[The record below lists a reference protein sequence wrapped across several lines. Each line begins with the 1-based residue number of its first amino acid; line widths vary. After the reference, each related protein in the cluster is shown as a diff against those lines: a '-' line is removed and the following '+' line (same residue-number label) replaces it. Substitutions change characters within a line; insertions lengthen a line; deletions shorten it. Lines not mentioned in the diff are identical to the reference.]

1 MEIDISKLYNH
12 TLSSINIDKEV
23 IIPKDIYKNTS
34 IKNLKNLVFKGEIE
48 NLEEVFSLKGI
59 ITGIMTL
66 EDNISLDE
74 IDYKFS
80 AEIDEEIE
88 ENDVNSSNILDITDV
103 LWQNI
108 LLEVPLKLTNVT
120 NFDEYHG
127 DGWKLISE
135 DSMESTN
142 NPFKELKDMLGEE

>member
-12 TLSSINIDKEV
+12 TLSTLNIDKEV
-23 IIPKDIYKNTS
+23 IIPKENFKNTD
-34 IKNLKNLVFKGEIE
+34 IKGLKNVTFKGNIQ
-48 NLEEVFSLKGI
+48 NLEEVFNLKGVV
-59 ITGIMTL
+59 TGTMVL

-74 IDYKFS
+74 IDYEFS

-88 ENDVNSSNILDITDV
+88 ENEENSSNILDITDV

-135 DSMESTN
+135 DSIKSTN
-142 NPFKELKDMLGEE
+142 NPLKELEEMLREE